1 MKRANANATGTG
13 TASKATFRVRSI
25 DDLVEAV
32 PYLLRF
38 HPRRSIVL
46 LGLTGGTGA
55 NPVGHVRVTVR
66 LDTDDLVDDAL
77 IDPANE
83 GTLHLAGDATD
94 GRARSHAAQ
103 LAATTARSLRQGGAQ
118 RAVGVLFADPDED
131 PSRCVRAMQVA
142 GSACMEA
149 GLVLLTFLVAAPAL
163 DDPQAA
169 GGIVAAEATYAGLV
183 ALPDRASLVSLLDP
197 DPDDER
203 ERHRAGVVQAIEA
216 HRQTVRAGRGAQWHR
231 SATRA
236 LHAADRTVTLVGDEP
251 LLRFGAALTDPE
263 FRESCWLAIEAGRL
277 DGEILW
283 RDLARR
289 LPRPYDAAP
298 LFFFG
303 WIRWRAGDGALAG
316 IAAQRALES
325 EPEYRAAALL
335 AGALRS
341 GLDPF
346 STPRLRKAG

>member
-1 MKRANANATGTG
+1 MKPAPAKATPA
-13 TASKATFRVRSI
+13 TASSAPFRIRSI
-25 DDLVEAV
+25 DDLAEAV

-46 LGLTGGTGA
+46 VGLTGGTEA
-55 NPVGHVRVTVR
+55 PVGHIRLTVR
-66 LDTDDLVDDAL
+66 LDIDDLVDGRPHDAAL
-77 IDPANE
+77 R
-83 GTLHLAGDATD
+83 LAGDAAS
-94 GRARSHAAQ
+94 GRAMSDAAC
-103 LAATTARSLRQGGAQ
+103 LAAMTARSLRQGGAD

-131 PSRCVRAMQVA
+131 PSRCVQAMQIA
-142 GSACMEA
+142 GSACVEA
-149 GLVLLTFLVAAPAL
+149 GLDLLTFLVAAPARSES
-163 DDPQAA
+163 PVT
-169 GGIVAAEATYAGLV
+169 GIVAAEATYAGWV
-183 ALPDRASLVSLLDP
+183 ALPDRASLVSLLDS

-203 ERHRAGVVQAIEA
+203 ERHRTGVLEAIAA
-216 HRQTVRAGRGAQWHR
+216 HRREVRAGRGAQWHR

-236 LHAADRTVTLVGDEP
+236 LHAASRTLILVGDEP

-263 FRESCWLAIEAGRL
+263 FRQSCWLSIEAGRL
-277 DGEILW
+277 DGEALW
-283 RDLARR
+283 RELARR

-298 LFFFG
+298 LFFVG